1 MKTRQETA
9 RVLRRAAFLTL
20 ALASAGCVVS
30 CAETNGGGGSSIA
43 IMTWNLQLLFD
54 GVEEGTEFRDF
65 REEAGWTQEK
75 YLGRLNVI
83 ARAISEM
90 DPTPDIIALQEVES
104 ARVVEDLAS
113 ALSSR
118 GYNWTHFARIPGM
131 SLGVA
136 LISRFPLEKAR
147 AHSIDLDGD
156 IAPRPI
162 LEARVSLP
170 RDAHLDLT
178 KAHDADSYS
187 LLLLVCHWKSKLG
200 GADQTESTRR
210 AAARVILRRI
220 RELAQTNP
228 NLPVIVLGDLNV
240 THDEF
245 ARSGS
250 TMMRSLMPDDPEAA
264 QFAARYFGESA
275 LGAGAP
281 GKYLQQDFII
291 VSHRKPPEAMYFP
304 EGFLALYSP
313 WTVEKEGGSF
323 FFRNSWETID
333 HFLLSAQL
341 FDGLGWEF
349 YDSRALDVPPFVN
362 ADGLPNA
369 YNPRIGRGISD
380 HLPLMLFLRT
390 RQ

>member
-1 MKTRQETA
+1 MKTRQEAA

-90 DPTPDIIALQEVES
+90 YPAPDIIALQEVES

-131 SLGVA
+131 SLGIA
-136 LISRFPLEKAR
+136 LISRLPLEKAR

-170 RDAHLDLT
+170 RCASRFD
-178 KAHDADSYS
+178 
-187 LLLLVCHWKSKLG
+187 
-200 GADQTESTRR
+200 
-210 AAARVILRRI
+210 
-220 RELAQTNP
+220 
-228 NLPVIVLGDLNV
+228 
-240 THDEF
+240 
-245 ARSGS
+245 
-250 TMMRSLMPDDPEAA
+250 
-264 QFAARYFGESA
+264 ESA
-275 LGAGAP
+275 
-281 GKYLQQDFII
+281 
-291 VSHRKPPEAMYFP
+291 
-304 EGFLALYSP
+304 
-313 WTVEKEGGSF
+313 
-323 FFRNSWETID
+323 
-333 HFLLSAQL
+333 
-341 FDGLGWEF
+341 
-349 YDSRALDVPPFVN
+349 
-362 ADGLPNA
+362 
-369 YNPRIGRGISD
+369 
-380 HLPLMLFLRT
+380 
-390 RQ
+390 